1 MSSEIHF
8 AGEMRIPALRYY
20 PRRDALEK
28 LKVKLGEIS
37 WEDPGTGIAEL
48 DLLVRYVETDRLRD
62 GEFSVVVNSYREQ
75 FHAVSFVV
83 EHPLVALFHDFDG
96 PVLSG
101 EHLDR
106 VQALPRCVSMT
117 VPWSSITAISSEGPS
132 SPPNLQGLAQ
142 KLADNGV
149 PGFPESV
156 LAGASNHYPG
166 NQIPLGS
173 IPAGYVGSHPLG
185 FPFPFPSTPPDA

>member
-20 PRRDALEK
+20 PRRDALEE

-37 WEDPGTGIAEL
+37 WEDPDAGIAEL

-62 GEFSVVVNSYREQ
+62 GEFSVVVESYREQ

-106 VQALPRCVSMT
+106 VQALPRCVS
-117 VPWSSITAISSEGPS
+117 ITAISSEGPS
-132 SPPNLQGLAQ
+132 SPPNLQDLAQ

-173 IPAGYVGSHPLG
+173 IPAGYIGSHPLG

>member
-20 PRRDALEK
+20 PRRGALEE
-28 LKVKLGEIS
+28 LKGKLGEIS
-37 WEDPGTGIAEL
+37 WEDPDVGVGEL
-48 DLLVRYVETDRLRD
+48 DRYVGYVETERLRD
-62 GEFSVVVNSYREQ
+62 GEFSVVVETYREQ
-75 FHAVSFVV
+75 VHAVSFVV

-96 PVLSG
+96 PVLRG
-101 EHLDR
+101 EHLDH
-106 VQALPRCVSMT
+106 VQALPRVLSVT
-117 VPWSSITAISSEGPS
+117 LPWSSIAAITSEGPS

-156 LAGASNHYPG
+156 LAGAPNHYPG
-166 NQIPLGS
+166 NLNPLG
-173 IPAGYVGSHPLG
+173 IPAAYIGNNPLG
-185 FPFPFPSTPPDA
+185 FPFPSTPPDA